1 MSSLVEQLK
10 QQLKD
15 NKKKVQ
21 LAIGGIIVTV
31 AVGSI
36 IWAGTRKNAYS
47 VIINGEVVA
56 VVKTK
61 DEVGQAYEKVVT
73 SLKEKLGVDIAV
85 NEQIELEAVHSK
97 QSELSQYD
105 ALIEVLDKNITY
117 QVEAYEILVDGISRA
132 VVSSQE
138 EAHSVLEKIAK
149 DYLPRAGELT
159 LGQEEVTTL
168 STEGQLAGDINNE
181 ETEKQLEVVE
191 LADALPQDEVSNV
204 VHVDSFEVEEEASA
218 QGEGQTIKRSVE
230 SFDFNEE
237 IIVRNVYVKQE
248 DILNEAAAEEKLLMP
263 KCEVVEYTLADGD
276 NIWDLAMQYDTTME
290 RIMEL
295 NPEIED
301 ETKMQI
307 GEVIKLEKMTPV
319 LSITTVEEAT
329 FKQLIPTEI
338 QYVEFS
344 HLYKGQTQVYQQG
357 SDGLKEVTVA
367 VTKVNGEEVSRES
380 VSENILSEPVITV
393 IGYGAKEKPVEDVV
407 VTSSGSGN
415 LIHPLKGSGTI
426 SSGYGSRWGGFHKG
440 IDFAA
445 SAGTPIYAAAGGKV
459 IYSGYNS
466 GGYGNL
472 IIIEHSNGYQTYYA
486 HCSRLYANVGDS
498 VSKGQRIAGVGS
510 TGDSTGNHLHFE
522 VRKNGTP
529 VNPSNYL

>member
-1 MSSLVEQLK
+1 M
-10 QQLKD
+10 
-15 NKKKVQ
+15 
-21 LAIGGIIVTV
+21 
-31 AVGSI
+31 
-36 IWAGTRKNAYS
+36 
-47 VIINGEVVA
+47 INGEVVA

-61 DEVGQAYEKVVT
+61 EEVAQAYEQVVT
-73 SLKEKLGVDIAV
+73 SLKDQLGVDIAV
-85 NEQIELEAVHSK
+85 NEQIELEPVHSK
-97 QSELSQYD
+97 QSKLSQYET
-105 ALIEVLDKNITY
+105 LIQELDHNITY

-138 EAHSVLEKIAK
+138 EAHRVLEEIAK
-149 DYLPRAGELT
+149 GYLPRTGELR

-168 STEGQLAGDINNE
+168 STEGQASETVNSE
-181 ETEKQLEVVE
+181 TTEKQVEVVE

-204 VHVDSFEVEEEASA
+204 VHVDSFEVEDEASS
-218 QGEGQTIKRSVE
+218 QEGGQTIKRSIE

-248 DILNEAAAEEKLLMP
+248 DILNEVEAEEKLLMP
-263 KCEVVEYTLADGD
+263 KSEVVEYTLADGD

-290 RIMEL
+290 RILEL

-307 GEVIKLEKMTPV
+307 GEVIKLEKMAPV

-344 HLYKGQTQVYQQG
+344 NLYKGQTKVYQQG
-357 SDGLKEVTVA
+357 KDGLKEVTVA

-380 VSENILSEPVITV
+380 VSEKVLSEPVITV
-393 IGYGAKEKPVEDVV
+393 IGYGVKEKPVENTVV
-407 VTSSGSGN
+407 SSSGSGN
-415 LIHPLKGSGTI
+415 LMHPLKGAGTV

-445 SAGTPIYAAAGGKV
+445 SAGTPIYAASGGKV

-486 HCSRLYANVGDS
+486 HCSRLYANVGDQ
-498 VSKGQRIAGVGS
+498 VSKGQHIAGVGT
-510 TGDSTGNHLHFE
+510 TGNSTGNHLHFE

-529 VNPSNYL
+529 MNPSNYL